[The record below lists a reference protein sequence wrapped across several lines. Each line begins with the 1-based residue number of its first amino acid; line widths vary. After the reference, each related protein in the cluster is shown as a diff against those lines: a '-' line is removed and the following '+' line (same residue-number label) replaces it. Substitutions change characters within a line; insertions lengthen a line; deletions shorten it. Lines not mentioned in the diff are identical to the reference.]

1 MTRTISL
8 PFHTAKTA
16 ATAVLPHVSDDDVTP
31 ALTHA
36 VIRERHLIGTDRYS
50 VADYDLAFPEKPKP
64 GRNMDA
70 AQQKR
75 YDAQLDDWERR
86 AEVRYSQNEDAPD
99 WDEPFYIPRAALA
112 RISTLNERQSTVP
125 RDMLSY
131 SRVTITEA
139 LHEPGVRPVH
149 TVSVALHDGD
159 LEVFRQVFL
168 RGSFGNY
175 PPVWKLLDDW
185 KPQTE
190 GEVTFGLMPTNLQKV
205 FKAIP
210 KHEAFTV
217 TAGEPQRDPQGK
229 PTRLAPMM
237 VETSSKAFRALI
249 QPALILR

>member
-8 PFHTAKTA
+8 PFMTAKTA

-50 VADYDLAFPEKPKP
+50 VGDYDLTSPEKPKP

-70 AQQKR
+70 ADQKR
-75 YDAQLDDWERR
+75 YDTQLDDWERR
-86 AEVRYSQNEDAPD
+86 AEVRYSQNEESPD

-112 RISTLNERQSTVP
+112 RIATLNERQSTVP

-139 LHEPGVRPVH
+139 LHEPGTRPVY

-168 RGSFGNY
+168 RGTFGNF
-175 PPVWKLLDDW
+175 PPVWKLLEEW
-185 KPQTE
+185 KPQE
-190 GEVTFGLMPTNLQKV
+190 SGAVQFGLTAPNLQKV

-210 KHEAFTV
+210 KYEAFTI
-217 TAGEPQRDPQGK
+217 TAGQPQSGENA
-229 PTRLAPMM
+229 RLAPMM
-237 VETSSKAFRALI
+237 VETNSKVFRALI